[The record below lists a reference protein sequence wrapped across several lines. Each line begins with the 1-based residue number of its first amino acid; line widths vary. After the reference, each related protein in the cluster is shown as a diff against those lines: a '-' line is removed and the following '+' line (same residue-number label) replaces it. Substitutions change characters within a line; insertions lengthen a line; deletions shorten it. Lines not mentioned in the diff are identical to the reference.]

1 MTFKGSTHL
10 FLFNMF
16 VKSGNAD
23 DHNQR
28 GNDTTFMLA
37 LLGIKGASPRQSRKV
52 ATYQVTCLV
61 NNIFWLGELDHLVLD
76 SMVA

>member
-1 MTFKGSTHL
+1 MTFIESVHL

-37 LLGIKGASPRQSRKV
+37 LHGKKGAFSSS
-52 ATYQVTCLV
+52 
-61 NNIFWLGELDHLVLD
+61 E
-76 SMVA
+76 

>member
-1 MTFKGSTHL
+1 MTFIGSTHL

-37 LLGIKGASPRQSRKV
+37 LHGKKGAFSSS
-52 ATYQVTCLV
+52 
-61 NNIFWLGELDHLVLD
+61 E
-76 SMVA
+76 